1 MIFRLEGLQSEL
13 FANILFIHTYLST
26 LILTLALMAP
36 NSFQE
41 KQNPATPASSP
52 DATYALEGSKNP
64 ILSIEDYAENMAVE
78 NGISPIHFKN
88 FISCESRWAPDAAGD
103 SGTSL
108 GILQFK
114 ASTFAQFSKKY
125 GFDVYDYDRQDP
137 YEQMDLAVRMIRD
150 GYLGHWKNCA
160 RKIGWTNDQIS
171 QK

>member
-1 MIFRLEGLQSEL
+1 MYLGRYFGLL
-13 FANILFIHTYLST
+13 ANFSFIHTYLST
-26 LILTLALMAP
+26 VILAFALIVP
-36 NSFQE
+36 NPVQQ
-41 KQNPATPASSP
+41 KQNPAPPAIPDDALSVLEAPKTPF
-52 DATYALEGSKNP
+52 
-64 ILSIEDYAENMAVE
+64 ISIEDYAEKAAAE
-78 NGISPIHFKN
+78 NNINPTHFKHL
-88 FISCESRWAPDAAGD
+88 ISCESRWAPDAAGD